1 MKKSQISRQLY
12 QLHIELEGS
21 SPSIW
26 RRLLLPSNITLDQLH
41 LIIQVTMGWQNCHYH
56 VFQTKDKCC
65 FTEPEALEEGFDN
78 WFDETDVALS
88 DVLHSKAKHLS
99 YEYDFGDS
107 WDHRITLEKTLPLI
121 GDHDAGVLCL
131 AGENACPPEDCGGI
145 PGYEHLLEVLQDP
158 AHPEYQEQQWLL
170 EDLDFDPTFFIVDT
184 RNARLQMM
192 LNYSPLLIH
201 DEIYTHFLRSKDEL
215 DTLLSSVAKKDE
227 WQCQAMIDQFLMDS
241 LEEDIASSGELPMT
255 PDQLHQLLYTPFEA
269 ASVLRFN
276 PSAATLK
283 NAPILAIFKILAEA
297 TQHKG
302 IKLTQRENLPL
313 KVTRQMIDAIP
324 AHLSHGSLSWSHSI
338 RSEEDVYP
346 VHITRILAILSGLC
360 RIQKGTLLLT
370 AKGRKI
376 LEKEQWD
383 LCFHELIKAAF
394 TQFNWAY
401 LDGYPELGMIRS
413 TSWMMLYLL
422 NQPDLEMP
430 SDVAAEAVLTIF
442 PMLVDEIPAAEL
454 RYATAEE
461 TVINAMS
468 HRWLTLL
475 GLTGLIEYRE
485 IRNQQSIRDDYSIKL
500 SELGKDYIVWM
511 MESHT

>member
-1 MKKSQISRQLY
+1 MKKHPISRQLY
-12 QLHIELEGS
+12 QLHIELEGI
-21 SPSIW
+21 SPPIW
-26 RRLLLPSNITLDQLH
+26 RRLLVPSNISLDQLH

-65 FTEPEALEEGFDN
+65 FTAPEALDEGFDN
-78 WFDETDVALS
+78 WFDETGVALS

-107 WDHRITLEKTLPLI
+107 WNHRVTLEKTLPLI
-121 GDHDAGVLCL
+121 GDQDADILCL
-131 AGENACPPEDCGGI
+131 AGESACPPEDCGGI
-145 PGYEHLLEVLQDP
+145 PGYENLLEVLQDP
-158 AHPEYQEQQWLL
+158 AHPDYPELLAWL
-170 EDLDFDPTFFIVDT
+170 EDVDFNPTVFIVET

-192 LNYSPLLIH
+192 LDYSPLLIH
-201 DEIYTHFLRSKDEL
+201 DEIYANFLRSKNEL
-215 DTLLSSVAKKDE
+215 DTLLSSASKQDD
-227 WQCQAMIDQFLMDS
+227 WQHQAMIDQFLMDS

-255 PDQLHQLLYTPFEA
+255 PDQLHQLLYNPFEA
-269 ASVLRFN
+269 TDVIRFN
-276 PSAATLK
+276 PSAATVK
-283 NAPILAIFKILAEA
+283 SAPILAIFKILAEA
-297 TQHKG
+297 AQHKG
-302 IKLTQRENLPL
+302 IKLTQRKNLPL
-313 KVTRQMIDAIP
+313 KVTRQMADAIP
-324 AHLSHGSLSWSHSI
+324 THLSHGSFIWSTSI

-376 LEKEQWD
+376 LEKDQWD
-383 LCFHELIKAAF
+383 VCFHELIKAAF

-401 LDGYPELGMIRS
+401 LDGFPELSMIRS

-430 SDVAAEAVLTIF
+430 SDVAAEAVLTVF
-442 PMLVDEIPAAEL
+442 PMLVDEIPAHEL

-461 TVINAMS
+461 TVINAMT

-475 GLTGLIEYRE
+475 GLTGLIEYSE
-485 IRNQQSIRDDYSIKL
+485 LHNQQSFRDGYSIKL
-500 SELGKDYIVWM
+500 SELGRDYLVWM
-511 MESHT
+511 IAPQS

>member
-1 MKKSQISRQLY
+1 MKKSPISRQLY
-12 QLHIELEGS
+12 QLHIELEGI

-26 RRLLLPSNITLDQLH
+26 RRLLVPSNITLEQLH

-65 FTEPEALEEGFDN
+65 FTEPGALEEGFDN

-88 DVLHSKAKHLS
+88 DVLHSKAKQLS

-121 GDHDAGVLCL
+121 GDQHVDMLCL

-145 PGYEHLLEVLQDP
+145 PGYENLLEVLQDP
-158 AHPEYQEQQWLL
+158 AHPDYQELLAWLD
-170 EDLDFDPTFFIVDT
+170 DLDFDPTVFIIET
-184 RNARLQMM
+184 RNVRLQMM
-192 LNYSPLLIH
+192 LDYSPLLIH
-201 DEIYTHFLRSKDEL
+201 DEIYANFLSSKNEL
-215 DTLLSSVAKKDE
+215 DNLLSSVSKQDD
-227 WQCQAMIDQFLMDS
+227 WQRQAMIDQFLMDS
-241 LEEDIASSGELPMT
+241 LEEEIASSGELPMT
-255 PDQLHQLLYTPFEA
+255 PDQLHQLLYNPFEA
-269 ASVLRFN
+269 ANVISFN
-276 PSAATLK
+276 PSVATVK

-297 TQHKG
+297 AQHKG

-313 KVTRQMIDAIP
+313 KVTRQMVDAIP
-324 AHLSHGSLSWSHSI
+324 SRLSHGSFGWSSSI

-376 LEKEQWD
+376 LEKGQWD
-383 LCFHELIKAAF
+383 VCFHELMKAAF

-401 LDGYPELGMIRS
+401 LDGYPELSMIRS

-422 NQPDLEMP
+422 DQPDLEMP
-430 SDVAAEAVLTIF
+430 SDVAAEAVLTVF
-442 PMLVDEIPAAEL
+442 PMLVDEIPAHEL
-454 RYATAEE
+454 HYATAEE

-475 GLTGLIEYRE
+475 GLIGLIEYSERH
-485 IRNQQSIRDDYSIKL
+485 NQQSIRDGYNIKL
-500 SELGKDYIVWM
+500 SELGRDYLVWM
-511 MESHT
+511 IAPES